1 MNWYVIPFKKFADFS
16 GRAQRSEYWYF
27 FLFNF
32 LISAGLTLIDFALG
46 TGDPSSGLG
55 LFSGIFSL
63 AILIPS
69 ISVGVRRLH
78 DIDRSGWWML
88 LALIPVIGAIIL
100 IVFFALDS
108 QPDTNRFGSNPKI
121 AA

>member
-1 MNWYVIPFKKFADFS
+1 MNWYVIPLKKFADFS

-27 FLFNF
+27 ILFNF
-32 LISAGLTLIDFALG
+32 LISAGLTFIDLIIG
-46 TGDPSSGLG
+46 TIDLNTGMG

-63 AILIPS
+63 AILVPS

-100 IVFFALDS
+100 IIFFALDS
-108 QPDTNRFGSNPKI
+108 QPDTNRFGSNPK
-121 AA
+121 AAI